1 MCGLC
6 GILGADVHWS
16 DAASTPHAFKGRE
29 ATRRQDR
36 RHRVALV
43 NAVLRHYSVTAKDW
57 QGTSYLLTT
66 LTGKSTIVDH
76 LGLLW
81 PEAERLAGRPCD
93 PLDEQLIC
101 ALEAQSS
108 HKSPTNGRV

>member
-6 GILGADVHWS
+6 GILGVDAHWS
-16 DAASTPHAFKGRE
+16 DAASNPHAFKGRE

-36 RHRVALV
+36 LRRVALV

-57 QGTSYLLTT
+57 QGMSYMLTT
-66 LTGKSTIVDH
+66 ATGKSAIVDH

-81 PEAERLAGRPCD
+81 PEAEKLAGRPCD
-93 PLDEQLIC
+93 PLEDQLVG
-101 ALEAQSS
+101 ALEARNRQQGAAD
-108 HKSPTNGRV
+108 GRL

>member
-16 DAASTPHAFKGRE
+16 DAASNPQAFGGRE

-36 RHRVALV
+36 LRRVALV
-43 NAVLRHYSVTAKDW
+43 NAVLHHFSVKAQDW
-57 QGTSYLLTT
+57 QATSYMLTT
-66 LTGKSTIVDH
+66 PTGKSTIVDH

-81 PEAERLAGRPCD
+81 SEAEKLAGRPCD
-93 PLDEQLIC
+93 PLDEQLLS
-101 ALEAQSS
+101 ALEQQSS
-108 HKSPTNGRV
+108 YKSPADGNV